1 MTKQSY
7 TVHILEAV
15 PNHKPNFNLKNV
27 NDPADQVLITVDNAK
42 YEYVAQNQGRI
53 ININGISP
61 NGVLKMTSSA
71 DYYDAYDLKP
81 KKAAIKAE
89 PSAKKA
95 PVVVNL
101 TKLDDLNINPDLFE
115 PMLTN
120 TVFDK
125 FVSQDGGFLP
135 GANIMAAGAPGVGK
149 TTVLLELLS
158 SLHSAGKRALFISAE
173 MNQIDMAR
181 YLKRFPNWGQMPIL
195 FLADYSDSDP
205 KEVIEQTLKQGWDI
219 VLTDS
224 YTEVNDTV
232 KEESDMSRGKTEKW
246 FLDLMSAH
254 NKGQNDK
261 SIYTTF
267 ITILQMSKGGTF
279 VGSNKLKHMTT
290 SMMNIAF
297 EGSES
302 NGRRYMEFTKNRLGQ
317 VGKKLYFDLSNGVSF
332 DEARYARDLFN
343 DALVA
348 EEKKRLAEEDSA
360 FDSLFGFDKIEDPAA
375 EFRTDLT
382 EADAPTFE
390 DIME

>member
-15 PNHKPNFNLKNV
+15 PNHKPNFQLKNISTP
-27 NDPADQVLITVDNAK
+27 DGDSVLITEDNAK

-61 NGVLKMTSSA
+61 NGVMKMTSSA
-71 DYYDAYDLKP
+71 DYYDAYGLKP

-89 PSAKKA
+89 PSAIKA

-158 SLHSAGKRALFISAE
+158 QLHSAGKRALFISAE

-195 FLADYSDSDP
+195 FLADYTDSDP
-205 KEVIEQTLKQGWDI
+205 KQVIEQTLNQGWDI

-246 FLDLMSAH
+246 FLDLMSSH
-254 NKGQNDK
+254 NKGNNDQK
-261 SIYTTF
+261 IYTTF

-297 EGSES
+297 EGRSEEHTS
-302 NGRRYMEFTKNRLGQ
+302 
-317 VGKKLYFDLSNGVSF
+317 
-332 DEARYARDLFN
+332 
-343 DALVA
+343 
-348 EEKKRLAEEDSA
+348 
-360 FDSLFGFDKIEDPAA
+360 
-375 EFRTDLT
+375 
-382 EADAPTFE
+382 
-390 DIME
+390 